1 MPAEWYK
8 EQIGNRNYLSPVGF
22 KLQLEKFRGVD
33 FFCQR
38 ANLPDVSVPFTEVPT
53 RFRQFPIVAGGG
65 VTYGDLSVTFIVD
78 EELINWRSI
87 YDWIRQNGVSE
98 EHMPTAN
105 PEYSSGQLLI
115 YTSSYNVNHV
125 IDFENL
131 FPISISEM
139 SFDASS
145 NDIEYFTAQVT
156 FKYTGYTIR
165 DEAFAIST

>member
-8 EQIGNRNYLSPVGF
+8 EQISNRNYLSPVGF
-22 KLQLEKFRGVD
+22 KLVLEKFRGVD

-38 ANLPDVSVPFTEVPT
+38 VNLPDVTMPFTEVPT

-65 VTYGDLSVTFIVD
+65 VTYGDLTVSFIVD
-78 EELINWRSI
+78 EELINWKEI
-87 YDWIRQNGVSE
+87 YNWIRSNGCSE
-98 EHMPTAN
+98 EHMEQKE
-105 PEYSSGQLLI
+105 PEYCNGQVLI

-125 IDFENL
+125 INFENL

-139 SFDASS
+139 TFDASS

-165 DEAFAIST
+165 DETFAIT

>member
-8 EQIGNRNYLSPVGF
+8 RQIENRNHLSPIGF
-22 KLQLEKFRGVD
+22 KLVLESFKGVD

-38 ANLPDVSVPFTEVPT
+38 VNLPDVTMPFTEVPT

-65 VTYGDLSVTFIVD
+65 VTYGDLTVSFIVD
-78 EELINWRSI
+78 EELINWKSI
-87 YDWIRQNGVSE
+87 YDWIRSNGVSE
-98 EHMPTAN
+98 EHMEQEIPQL
-105 PEYSSGQLLI
+105 SGGQLFI
-115 YTSSYNVNHV
+115 YTSNYNINHV

-139 SFDASS
+139 NFDATS

>member
-1 MPAEWYK
+1 MPADWYK
-8 EQIGNRNYLSPVGF
+8 KQISNRNYLSPVGF
-22 KLQLEKFRGVD
+22 KLVLEKFRGVD

-38 ANLPDVSVPFTEVPT
+38 VNLPDVSMPFTEVPT

-65 VTYGDLSVTFIVD
+65 VTYGDLTVSFIVD
-78 EELINWRSI
+78 EELINWKEI
-87 YDWIRQNGVSE
+87 YNWIRSNGCSE
-98 EHMPTAN
+98 EHMEQKE
-105 PEYSSGQLLI
+105 PEYCNGQVLI

-125 IDFENL
+125 INFENL

-139 SFDASS
+139 TFDASS

-165 DEAFAIST
+165 DETFSIT

>member
-8 EQIGNRNYLSPVGF
+8 EQISNRNYLSPVGF
-22 KLQLEKFRGVD
+22 KLVLEKFRGVD

-38 ANLPDVSVPFTEVPT
+38 VNLPDVTMPFAEVPT

-65 VTYGDLSVTFIVD
+65 VTYGDLTVSFIVD
-78 EELINWRSI
+78 EELINWKEI
-87 YDWIRQNGVSE
+87 YNWIRSNGCSE
-98 EHMPTAN
+98 EHMEQKE
-105 PEYSSGQLLI
+105 PEYCNGQVLI

-125 IDFENL
+125 INFENL

-139 SFDASS
+139 TFDASS

-165 DEAFAIST
+165 DEKFAE

>member
-8 EQIGNRNYLSPVGF
+8 EQISNRNYLSPVGF
-22 KLQLEKFRGVD
+22 KLVLEKFRGVD

-38 ANLPDVSVPFTEVPT
+38 VNLPDVTMPFTEVPT

-65 VTYGDLSVTFIVD
+65 VTYGDLTVSFIVD
-78 EELINWRSI
+78 EELINWKEI
-87 YDWIRQNGVSE
+87 YNWIRTNGNSE
-98 EHMPTAN
+98 EHMPTEE
-105 PEYSSGQLLI
+105 PEYCNGQVLI
-115 YTSSYNVNHV
+115 YTSSYNINHV
-125 IDFENL
+125 INFENL

-139 SFDASS
+139 NFNASS

-165 DEAFAIST
+165 DEKFTE

>member
-22 KLQLEKFRGVD
+22 KFQLEKFRGVD

-38 ANLPDVSVPFTEVPT
+38 VNLPDLSMPFTEIPT

-78 EELINWRSI
+78 EELINWKSI
-87 YDWIRQNGVSE
+87 FDWVRTNGVSE
-98 EHMPTAN
+98 GHMPTEE
-105 PEYSSGQLLI
+105 PQYSNGQLLI

-131 FPISISEM
+131 FPIGISEM
-139 SFDASS
+139 TFDASS
-145 NDIEYFTAQVT
+145 NDIEYFTAQVS
-156 FKYTGYTIR
+156 FKYTSYNIR
-165 DEAFAIST
+165 DETFAIET